1 MYQISGNG
9 LFICNFYV
17 FDKNHL
23 GKQSYA
29 KEENEK
35 ESHLVIIELI
45 CVEEMV

>member
-9 LFICNFYV
+9 WFICNFYV
-17 FDKNHL
+17 CDKSHP
-23 GKQSYA
+23 GEQSYA
-29 KEENEK
+29 NEENEK